1 MRTQLSQAVVP
12 FLLVSSV
19 LSGCA
24 STSSTGDAALN
35 QKNWPICSAVGA
47 LAGGGLGAIESSAW
61 AGGGAVIG
69 ALFGGLICY
78 AQDGDEDADGVHDRR
93 DTCPA
98 TPANTQVNPNG
109 CPLSNYSSTPAI
121 EPVVEPVAE
130 PQDEVIVLSDLG
142 KVLFAFNSADLTA
155 DAKALLTGISQR
167 LLDGALLG
175 VVVKGHTDS
184 VGADAYNDALSLRR
198 AESVAAYLVTQ
209 GVPADKVKTAG
220 LGESQ
225 PLGDNATDEGR
236 AQNRRVEIFVDR

>member
-1 MRTQLSQAVVP
+1 MRTQFSQAVVP

-35 QKNWPICSAVGA
+35 QRNWPICSAIGA

-61 AGGGAVIG
+61 AGGGAAIG

-93 DTCPA
+93 DTCPD

-109 CPLSNYSSTPAI
+109 CPLPSYPSTPAV
-121 EPVVEPVAE
+121 EPVVQ

-142 KVLFAFNSADLTA
+142 KVLFAFNSAELTA
-155 DAKALLTGISQR
+155 DAKELLAGISQR
-167 LLDGALLG
+167 LVDGSVLE
-175 VVVKGHTDS
+175 VMVKGHTDS
-184 VGADAYNDALSLRR
+184 VGSDAYNDKLSLRR
-198 AESVAAYLVTQ
+198 AESVAAYLVSQ
-209 GVPADKVKTAG
+209 GVAADKVKTAG

-225 PLGDNATDEGR
+225 PLADNATDDGR